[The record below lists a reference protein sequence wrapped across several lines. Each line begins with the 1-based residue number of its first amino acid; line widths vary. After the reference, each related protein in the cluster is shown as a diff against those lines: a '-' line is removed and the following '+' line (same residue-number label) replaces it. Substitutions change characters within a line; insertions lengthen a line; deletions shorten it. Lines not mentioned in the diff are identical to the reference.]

1 MTGRL
6 LDHCHV
12 GLPLFAFRNLF
23 VSYTDVGHETD
34 IFVIR
39 LSLGRRL
46 INLLPVAQRTNAS
59 HKSRRRQTM
68 GRWSRVRM
76 SRPP

>member
-46 INLLPVAQRTNAS
+46 VNLLPVAQLTNAFANIVVD
-59 HKSRRRQTM
+59 RTM
-68 GRWSRVRM
+68 GRWS
-76 SRPP
+76 